1 MTVLGIK
8 QILYVRQRS
17 KIVTFNIS
25 RSGSETDSFNMD
37 DIPAFFLS
45 KNQFKSRHTL
55 HDASHLE
62 ATISGA
68 VS

>member
-1 MTVLGIK
+1 MRVLGIK

-17 KIVTFNIS
+17 KIVIFNTS

-37 DIPAFFLS
+37 DIPAFFLC
-45 KNQFKSRHTL
+45 KNELKSRHTL
-55 HDASHLE
+55 HDAGHLV
-62 ATISGA
+62 AMISWA